1 MIFASIPSPA
11 QSEFQIGPL
20 TFHYYALCIIAGVIV
35 AIQIG
40 NRRYIARGGAPGV
53 VSDIAIYA
61 VPAGVIGGR
70 LYHVITS
77 PSAYFGK
84 GGDPVAA
91 LYIWRGGLGIWGA
104 IALGFFAAYLAYQKH
119 PRRGEIPFAVLADSL
134 APALLFAQAI
144 GRFGNWFNRELYGRP
159 LHAPWALDI
168 PGEGTFHPV
177 FLYESIW
184 CVLVAIFLIRS
195 KWVRNLPP
203 GSLFAL
209 YVALY
214 SFGRGFIET
223 IRIDDATHIFG
234 LRLNIWTS
242 VALFIGATLYIR
254 TSQRRRTKPLQ

>member
-1 MIFASIPSPA
+1 MLFRS
-11 QSEFQIGPL
+11 
-20 TFHYYALCIIAGVIV
+20 
-35 AIQIG
+35 
-40 NRRYIARGGAPGV
+40 
-53 VSDIAIYA
+53 
-61 VPAGVIGGR
+61 
-70 LYHVITS
+70 ITS

-119 PRRGEIPFAVLADSL
+119 PRRGEISFAVLADSL

-159 LHAPWALDI
+159 LNAPWALDI

-184 CVLVAIFLIRS
+184 CVLIALFLIRS
-195 KWVRNLPP
+195 RRVKNLVP
-203 GSLFAL
+203 GSIFAL

-214 SFGRGFIET
+214 SLGRGFIET
-223 IRIDDATHIFG
+223 IRIDDATHILG
-234 LRLNIWTS
+234 IRLNVWTS
-242 VALFIGATLYIR
+242 VVLFTGATLYLRI
-254 TSQRRRTKPLQ
+254 SQRRGTQPLQ